1 MHLKVPPAAL
11 AVLVVILM
19 VALRSVLPQFTY
31 ALPYKEV
38 VAVLLGVVGIF
49 VAVAGVYAFR
59 RLKTT
64 VNPIRPGTATS
75 LVIDGIYRWTRNPM
89 YLGIVLCLIA
99 CGIYLA
105 NVVALLVVPA
115 AFVIYMNVFQ
125 IKPEEEA
132 LSLIFGEAY
141 VRYQASVRRWL

>member
-1 MHLKVPPAAL
+1 MHLKVPPAAFAIL
-11 AVLVVILM
+11 SIILM
-19 VALRSVLPQFTY
+19 VALRAALPQFTY
-31 ALPYKEV
+31 ALPYKAFM
-38 VAVLLGVVGIF
+38 AVLLGGAGIV

-64 VNPIRPGTATS
+64 VNPTRPGTATS

-132 LSLIFGEAY
+132 LSLIFGETY

>member
-11 AVLVVILM
+11 AVLAVILM
-19 VALRSVLPQFTY
+19 LALGSVLPQFMY

-38 VAVLLGVVGIF
+38 VAALLGVVGIF

-64 VNPIRPGTATS
+64 VNPTRPGNATS
-75 LVIDGIYRWTRNPM
+75 LAVDGIYRWTRNPM
-89 YLGIVLCLIA
+89 YLGILFCLIA

-132 LSLIFGEAY
+132 LALIFGETY

>member
-1 MHLKVPPAAL
+1 MYLKVPPAAL

-59 RLKTT
+59 
-64 VNPIRPGTATS
+64 
-75 LVIDGIYRWTRNPM
+75 
-89 YLGIVLCLIA
+89 
-99 CGIYLA
+99 
-105 NVVALLVVPA
+105 
-115 AFVIYMNVFQ
+115 
-125 IKPEEEA
+125 
-132 LSLIFGEAY
+132 
-141 VRYQASVRRWL
+141 

>member
-132 LSLIFGEAY
+132 LALIFGEAY
-141 VRYQASVRRWL
+141 VKYQASVRRWL

>member
-11 AVLVVILM
+11 AVLAVMLM

-49 VAVAGVYAFR
+49 VAVAGIYAFR

-64 VNPIRPGTATS
+64 VNPTRPGTATS

-99 CGIYLA
+99 CGVYLA
-105 NVVALLVVPA
+105 NVVALIVAPA
-115 AFVIYMNVFQ
+115 VFVLYLNHFQ

-132 LSLIFGEAY
+132 LALIFGEAY
-141 VRYQASVRRWL
+141 VKYQASVRRWL